1 MVPSPAASVASSAA
15 GSKAASAEPEP
26 AVAAAV
32 PAAEVVDAAPPSR
45 EPSEPIKAASVENDT
60 NHLEPISDEELNDST
75 AAKES
80 SVELEEGE
88 IVSDAEAAVENGT
101 DSACSSTA
109 TSKSASL
116 IKLKYEYPEGM
127 SIFPFFSF
135 LTNELKFTLRNYK
148 KK

>member
-1 MVPSPAASVASSAA
+1 MVPGPAASVASSAA

-26 AVAAAV
+26 AAAAA

-45 EPSEPIKAASVENDT
+45 EPSEPIAAVTVEHDT

-80 SVELEEGE
+80 SEGLEEGE
-88 IVSDAEAAVENGT
+88 IVSDGEAAVENGT

-127 SIFPFFSF
+127 FIFLFFCSKRM
-135 LTNELKFTLRNYK
+135 N
-148 KK
+148 

>member
-1 MVPSPAASVASSAA
+1 MVPGPAASAASSAA

-26 AVAAAV
+26 AAAA

-45 EPSEPIKAASVENDT
+45 EPSEPIAAATVEDNA

-80 SVELEEGE
+80 SEGLEEGE

-127 SIFPFFSF
+127 FYFAKIFF
-135 LTNELKFTLRNYK
+135 L
-148 KK
+148 

>member
-26 AVAAAV
+26 AAPAVA
-32 PAAEVVDAAPPSR
+32 PAATEVVDAAPPSR
-45 EPSEPIKAASVENDT
+45 EPSEPIAAATVENDT

-127 SIFPFFSF
+127 FTLQLFFSKRM
-135 LTNELKFTLRNYK
+135 N
-148 KK
+148 

>member
-1 MVPSPAASVASSAA
+1 MVPGPAASVASSAA

-26 AVAAAV
+26 AAPAPAV
-32 PAAEVVDAAPPSR
+32 EVVDAAPPSR
-45 EPSEPIKAASVENDT
+45 EPSEPIKEASVENDT

-127 SIFPFFSF
+127 FINISSVVEF
-135 LTNELKFTLRNYK
+135 
-148 KK
+148 

>member
-1 MVPSPAASVASSAA
+1 MVPGPAASVASSAA

-26 AVAAAV
+26 AVAAA
-32 PAAEVVDAAPPSR
+32 EVIDAAPPGR
-45 EPSEPIKAASVENDT
+45 EPSEPIAAVTVEHDT

-80 SVELEEGE
+80 SEGLEEGE

-127 SIFPFFSF
+127 FIFQFFCSKRM
-135 LTNELKFTLRNYK
+135 N
-148 KK
+148 

>member
-1 MVPSPAASVASSAA
+1 MVPGPAASVASSAA

-26 AVAAAV
+26 AA

-45 EPSEPIKAASVENDT
+45 EPSEPIAAVTVEHDT

-80 SVELEEGE
+80 SEGLEEGE

-127 SIFPFFSF
+127 FIFQFFCSKRM
-135 LTNELKFTLRNYK
+135 N
-148 KK
+148 

>member
-1 MVPSPAASVASSAA
+1 VASSAA

-26 AVAAAV
+26 AAAA

-45 EPSEPIKAASVENDT
+45 EPSEPIAAATVENDT

-127 SIFPFFSF
+127 FILLNFFFS
-135 LTNELKFTLRNYK
+135 LNE
-148 KK
+148 

>member
-1 MVPSPAASVASSAA
+1 MVPGPAVSAASSAA

-26 AVAAAV
+26 AAAA

-45 EPSEPIKAASVENDT
+45 EPSEPIAAATVEDDT

-75 AAKES
+75 AAKEAS
-80 SVELEEGE
+80 EDLEEGE
-88 IVSDAEAAVENGT
+88 IVSDTEATVENGT

-127 SIFPFFSF
+127 YIYFEKMVF
-135 LTNELKFTLRNYK
+135 LKPSHK
-148 KK
+148 M

>member
-1 MVPSPAASVASSAA
+1 MVPGPAASAASSAA
-15 GSKAASAEPEP
+15 GSKAASAEPE
-26 AVAAAV
+26 

-45 EPSEPIKAASVENDT
+45 EPSEPIAAVTVEHDT

-80 SVELEEGE
+80 SEGLEEGE
-88 IVSDAEAAVENGT
+88 IVSDGEAAVENGT

-127 SIFPFFSF
+127 FIFQFFCSKRM
-135 LTNELKFTLRNYK
+135 N
-148 KK
+148 

>member
-26 AVAAAV
+26 AAAAV

-45 EPSEPIKAASVENDT
+45 EPSEPIAAAAVEDDT

-80 SVELEEGE
+80 SEGLEEGE
-88 IVSDAEAAVENGT
+88 IVSDTEAAVENGT

-127 SIFPFFSF
+127 FILFTELF
-135 LTNELKFTLRNYK
+135 LSKGTS
-148 KK
+148 

>member
-1 MVPSPAASVASSAA
+1 MVPSPAASVTSSAA

-26 AVAAAV
+26 AAAV
-32 PAAEVVDAAPPSR
+32 APAATEVVDAAPPSR
-45 EPSEPIKAASVENDT
+45 EPSEPIAAATVENDT

-127 SIFPFFSF
+127 FILQFFQERM
-135 LTNELKFTLRNYK
+135 N
-148 KK
+148 

>member
-1 MVPSPAASVASSAA
+1 MASSAA

-26 AVAAAV
+26 AAAA
-32 PAAEVVDAAPPSR
+32 PAAEVVDAAAPSR
-45 EPSEPIKAASVENDT
+45 EPSEPIAAATVENDT

-127 SIFPFFSF
+127 LIFLFS
-135 LTNELKFTLRNYK
+135 LNEWTKVYLVNVFEKSK
-148 KK
+148 I

>member
-26 AVAAAV
+26 AAAAV
-32 PAAEVVDAAPPSR
+32 PATEVVDAAAPSR
-45 EPSEPIKAASVENDT
+45 EPSEPIAASNVENDT

-127 SIFPFFSF
+127 FILPFFS
-135 LTNELKFTLRNYK
+135 LNE
-148 KK
+148 

>member
-1 MVPSPAASVASSAA
+1 MVPAPAASVASSAA

-26 AVAAAV
+26 VAAAA
-32 PAAEVVDAAPPSR
+32 PAEVVDAAPPSR
-45 EPSEPIKAASVENDT
+45 EPSEPIAAAAVEDDT

-80 SVELEEGE
+80 SEGLEEGE

-127 SIFPFFSF
+127 FILFTELF
-135 LTNELKFTLRNYK
+135 LSKGTS
-148 KK
+148 

>member
-1 MVPSPAASVASSAA
+1 MVPGPAASVASSAA

-26 AVAAAV
+26 AAAA

-127 SIFPFFSF
+127 LIFLFSKR
-135 LTNELKFTLRNYK
+135 TN
-148 KK
+148 

>member
-1 MVPSPAASVASSAA
+1 MVPSPAASVASVTSSAA

-26 AVAAAV
+26 AAAAA
-32 PAAEVVDAAPPSR
+32 PAATEVVDAAPPSR
-45 EPSEPIKAASVENDT
+45 EPSEPIAAATVEHDT

-127 SIFPFFSF
+127 FILQFFF
-135 LTNELKFTLRNYK
+135 L
-148 KK
+148 

>member
-1 MVPSPAASVASSAA
+1 MVPGPAASVASSAA

-26 AVAAAV
+26 AAAA

-127 SIFPFFSF
+127 FTLPFFS
-135 LTNELKFTLRNYK
+135 LS
-148 KK
+148 

>member
-1 MVPSPAASVASSAA
+1 MASSAA

-26 AVAAAV
+26 AAAA
-32 PAAEVVDAAPPSR
+32 PAAEVVDAAAPSR
-45 EPSEPIKAASVENDT
+45 EPSEPIAAATVENDT

-127 SIFPFFSF
+127 LILLFS
-135 LTNELKFTLRNYK
+135 LNEWTKVYLVNVFEKSK
-148 KK
+148 I